1 MNNYYNNIILSSTLF
16 GSIYLFSFSYKILSD
31 RAYKKFNPI
40 DAVNVTIML
49 CSGIIILN
57 TGIKTIKLLN
67 NK

>member
-16 GSIYLFSFSYKILSD
+16 GSIYLFSVSYKILND
-31 RAYKKFNPI
+31 RADKKFYAF
-40 DAVNVTIML
+40 DAFNSSIML

-57 TGIKTIKLLN
+57 TGIKALKILN

>member
-16 GSIYLFSFSYKILSD
+16 GSIYLFSVSYKILSD
-31 RAYKKFNPI
+31 RAYKKFNLI
-40 DAVNVTIML
+40 DAVNTSIML
-49 CSGIIILN
+49 CSGIVILN